1 MLTYTPLTLDPDR
14 ILDVDPCI
22 FWAGECTKPL
32 FDSLQGQGQL
42 QPVLVQKSS
51 TGYTLVAGYSRFQ
64 GLKKLG
70 KKIYALQTEDP
81 GPWEKG
87 LIYLSSNLG
96 RIPDTLMLVRAMRY
110 FSPLGKDLQQIYLL
124 LGISRGS
131 RQERQLQAWTRLP
144 HEWDGALQHTPQLL
158 TCAPDLA
165 NISHSD
171 LDTLLPFFQD
181 LSWSLNNARKFLDLL
196 RRTQQP
202 ENLPIEEVVT
212 RLALDKI
219 LAGELSPK
227 DKIRLILD
235 SLGRAA
241 YPEYFRLMDEAR
253 QNIKSLVSGTVW
265 NCIHPDNFESP
276 ALELRVRVHSRDE
289 LNQASRQLSSIAA
302 SEHIRTWPVY
312 PYE

>member
-1 MLTYTPLTLDPDR
+1 MFTYNALTLQPGQ
-14 ILDVDPCI
+14 ILAIDPCI
-22 FWAGECTKPL
+22 FWARECAQVL
-32 FDSLQGQGQL
+32 LDSLQRQGQL
-42 QPVLVQKSS
+42 QPVLVQKSN

-70 KKIYALQTEDP
+70 RKIYALQTEDP
-81 GPWEKG
+81 DPWEKG
-87 LIYLSSNLG
+87 LTYLSSNLG

-158 TCAPDLA
+158 TCAPDLT
-165 NISHSD
+165 NISHPD

-181 LSWSLNNARKFLDLL
+181 LSWSLNNARKLLDLL

-202 ENLPIEEVVT
+202 ENLPLEEIVA

-219 LAGELSPK
+219 LAGKLSPK

-289 LNQASRQLSSIAA
+289 LNQASRQLSSIAT